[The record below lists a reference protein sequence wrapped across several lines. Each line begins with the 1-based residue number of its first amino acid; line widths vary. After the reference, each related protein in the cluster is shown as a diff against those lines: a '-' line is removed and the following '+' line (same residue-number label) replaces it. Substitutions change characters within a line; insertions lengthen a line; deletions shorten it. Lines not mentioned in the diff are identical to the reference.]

1 MFTAIDNKEPV
12 IKQETRE
19 NSTNNQFYVPP
30 AKTQRMKETIK
41 VEIGQYWRTL
51 ARNLKIR
58 EFEIENI
65 DIKHQRTEDK
75 VKEMLELY
83 FERSDKQRWFYVLC
97 EALEKSRRKD
107 LSKSIQQIMV
117 MNI

>member
-1 MFTAIDNKEPV
+1 
-12 IKQETRE
+12 
-19 NSTNNQFYVPP
+19 
-30 AKTQRMKETIK
+30 MKETIK

-51 ARNLKIR
+51 ARNLKI
-58 EFEIENI
+58 
-65 DIKHQRTEDK
+65 KHERTEEK